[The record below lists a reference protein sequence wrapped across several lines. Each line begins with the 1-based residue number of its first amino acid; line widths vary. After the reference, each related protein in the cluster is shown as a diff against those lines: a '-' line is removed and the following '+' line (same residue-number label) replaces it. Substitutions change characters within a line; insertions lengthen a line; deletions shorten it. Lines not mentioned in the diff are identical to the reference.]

1 MQEYFKKIYKDST
14 DSFHSLVKNC
24 LCNNEKM
31 FIVTANPETLMIA
44 ENNSNFKSALL
55 DDNTIIIADGIGIVK
70 GSKMLK
76 SNIKETIPGIELC
89 TKLFEYCNELEKS
102 IFLLG
107 AKEEVVSRLVQVI
120 NSNYPNAKV
129 CGYENGYVNNKQEAF
144 EKIVTLNP
152 DVVLVA
158 LGIPDQ
164 ELLIYNNLS
173 KFNKGIFVGV
183 GGSFDVLSG
192 IKKRAPKCFRN
203 LHLEWLYRIMKEPKR
218 CRRFFNSNIKYILK
232 INNERK
238 NNETK
243 NRKI

>member
-1 MQEYFKKIYKDST
+1 MIEYFKKIYKNSVD
-14 DSFHSLVKNC
+14 DFHSLVKSN
-24 LCNNEKM
+24 LSNNRKM

-44 ENNSNFKSALL
+44 EKDRNFKSALS
-55 DDNTIIIADGIGIVK
+55 DDSTTIIADGIGIVK
-70 GSKMLK
+70 GSKILK
-76 SNIKETIPGIELC
+76 CDIKETIPGVELC

-129 CGYENGYVNNKQEAF
+129 CGYENGYVHNKQEVF
-144 EKIVTLNP
+144 EKIATLNP

-158 LGIPDQ
+158 LGIPHQ
-164 ELLIYNNLS
+164 ELLIYNNLN

-192 IKKRAPKCFRN
+192 TKKRAPQCFRN
-203 LHLEWLYRIMKEPKR
+203 MHLEWLYRIIKEPKR
-218 CRRFFNSNIKYILK
+218 FNRFFNSNIKYILK
-232 INNERK
+232 ITGEK
-238 NNETK
+238 YGK
-243 NRKI
+243 VK